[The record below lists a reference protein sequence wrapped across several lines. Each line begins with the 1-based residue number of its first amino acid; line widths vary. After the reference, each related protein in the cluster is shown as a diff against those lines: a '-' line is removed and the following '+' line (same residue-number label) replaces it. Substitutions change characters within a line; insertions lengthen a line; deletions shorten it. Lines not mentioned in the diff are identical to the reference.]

1 MAEKF
6 GMNSYSMRDIE
17 NYFDSY
23 NEQQE
28 ITFSPYAYG
37 NAGTAGD
44 LTASDM
50 FKVQTKIIRE
60 LSVKSPG
67 VFLGRCANFILE
79 NKPHTYSFFLYADD
93 EYRKKEAVEY
103 YKEENLKDL
112 DKRDEQRN
120 HYYQKFTGTKR
131 DDPQYYDMVINVGKV
146 GVNNAVNMI
155 LNYIKQ
161 KEMEWENNVK

>member
-1 MAEKF
+1 
-6 GMNSYSMRDIE
+6 
-17 NYFDSY
+17 
-23 NEQQE
+23 
-28 ITFSPYAYG
+28 
-37 NAGTAGD
+37 
-44 LTASDM
+44 M

-93 EYRKKEAVEY
+93 EYRKKEAEEY
-103 YKEENLKDL
+103 YKDKSLKDL

-120 HYYQKFTGTKR
+120 LYYQKFTGTER

-146 GVNNAVNMI
+146 GVNNAINMI

-161 KEMEWENNVK
+161 REME